1 MFSCEYFEIIKGNFF
16 VKYLWASLLN
26 ADDWKD
32 PSDYRSKISF
42 FSLLKFLIFNDSIRA
57 DLFMGYKNSI
67 FKLFSKE
74 PRNSSEFSESFALIS
89 ICFLCLIVVAKLAN
103 LLLTF
108 VICMIFFHVRF
119 MSFWPLNEVMVDVMV
134 SMGVC

>member
-1 MFSCEYFEIIKGNFF
+1 
-16 VKYLWASLLN
+16 
-26 ADDWKD
+26 
-32 PSDYRSKISF
+32 
-42 FSLLKFLIFNDSIRA
+42 
-57 DLFMGYKNSI
+57 MGYKNSI

-74 PRNSSEFSESFALIS
+74 PRNSSEFSEILALIS

-119 MSFWPLNEVMVDVMV
+119 MSFWPLDEVMVDVMV